1 MAGLKLK
8 KFWDGLKQF
17 VWNILLLLVGSLI
30 CALAINGILIP
41 QHFVSGGLLGLSLVI
56 YYLAPIMPVG
66 FLYVIMNIPLFIAG
80 WFYVSHRFL
89 LYSTLGMFIFAAAV
103 ELISV
108 PIPIEDK
115 LLSAILAGIII
126 GFGSG
131 LILKSLG
138 SSGGVDILAV
148 ILMTRFSLR
157 LGTTIILF
165 NVIVLAATAW
175 FFSLEDAIYTMIYL
189 YVSAQIVNLVV
200 NGLSQRKA
208 IMIVSA
214 AWEGISRRILAEL
227 NRGCTVLHGEG
238 GYSRQEQRI
247 IYTVV
252 TLTELALLK
261 QIVRQEDANAFVVI
275 SETTEVMGHR
285 IGNQPHW

>member
-1 MAGLKLK
+1 MAGWKLK
-8 KFWDGLKQF
+8 KFWAGLKQF
-17 VWNILLLLVGSLI
+17 FWNLLLLSAGSVV

-41 QHFVSGGLLGLSLVI
+41 QQFVSGGFLGLALVL
-56 YYLAPIMPVG
+56 YYLAPLLPVG
-66 FLYVIMNIPLFIAG
+66 IIYVLMNIPLFIAG

-103 ELISV
+103 ELIKI
-108 PIPIEDK
+108 PIPVDDK
-115 LLSAILAGIII
+115 LLGAILAGIIL

-165 NVIVLAATAW
+165 NVIVLAAAAW
-175 FFSLEDAIYTMIYL
+175 FFSLESALYTMIYL
-189 YVSAQIVNLVV
+189 YVSARIVNLVV
-200 NGLSQRKA
+200 DGLSQRKA
-208 IMIVSA
+208 ITIVSP
-214 AWEGISRRILAEL
+214 AWDRISRRILAEL
-227 NRGCTVLHGEG
+227 NRGCTLLHGQG
-238 GYSRQEQRI
+238 GYSEQEQRVL
-247 IYTVV
+247 YTVV
-252 TLTELALLK
+252 TMTELPLLK
-261 QIVRQEDANAFVVI
+261 QIIRQEDANAFVVI
-275 SETTEVMGHR
+275 SETAEVMGHR